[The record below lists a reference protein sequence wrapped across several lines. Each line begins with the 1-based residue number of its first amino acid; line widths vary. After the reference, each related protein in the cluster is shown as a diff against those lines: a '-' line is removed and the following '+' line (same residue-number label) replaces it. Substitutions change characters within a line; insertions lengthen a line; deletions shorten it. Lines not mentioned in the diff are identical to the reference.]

1 VRARQR
7 YQRLSKGGLVDR
19 LLAAERS
26 AAEWEH
32 RFLLHQDD
40 VLTWRLRAEAA
51 EKRLSLYWTSEEQLT
66 EALVEIPYRAD
77 DLDQL
82 EQSLHETITRI
93 QQQQFAV
100 LEPPSQTVCKS
111 CDIRSLCRRER
122 IIG

>member
-1 VRARQR
+1 M
-7 YQRLSKGGLVDR
+7 
-19 LLAAERS
+19 AAPP
-26 AAEWEH
+26 
-32 RFLLHQDD
+32 
-40 VLTWRLRAEAA
+40 
-51 EKRLSLYWTSEEQLT
+51 RLSLYWTSEEQLT

-77 DLDQL
+77 DLDEM

-100 LEPPSQTVCKS
+100 LEPPSQTVCKI